1 MFRKGDKIK
10 KLTSSGATNF
20 RNSELVFKSH
30 RINVISTLRSYL
42 FESYFHLFNCYFLYF
57 ISSIVLEDPSTLDPY
72 EEIFWIFVVCILFST
87 IVRLGFGLRTKIKY
101 FDLDAKVFYVA
112 NILKKRSS
120 VSLEE
125 IDKLYLIRFYNNST
139 NNSYNGYEFSLTT
152 KSGDVYL
159 LMNHSDSYSMNNE
172 IKKLAG
178 VLGVPYEILRAD
190 EIYENPKTN
199 S

>member
-1 MFRKGDKIK
+1 MFRKGDEIK

-20 RNSELVFKSH
+20 RNSELVFKNQ
-30 RINVISTLRSYL
+30 RINVASTLRSYL

-57 ISSIVLEDPSTLDPY
+57 ISSIVIEDSNTLNPY
-72 EEIFWIFVVCILFST
+72 EEIFWIFVVCLLFST
-87 IVRLGFGLRTKIKY
+87 IVRFGFGLRTKIKY

-159 LMNHSDSYSMNNE
+159 LMNHSDSYSMNSE
-172 IKKLAG
+172 IKKLAD

-190 EIYENPKTN
+190 DIYDKPKTN
-199 S
+199 H